1 MSPLT
6 QRSKTQ
12 YGTYLVVTV
21 ITLLIWIWAAG
32 ETRNE
37 DTVYAR
43 VKVVTSLPLSA
54 ASMIAVLPCLSF
66 CLMSALCARS
76 RCTMSAPLAVARP
89 MEQMVASRLT
99 WHSSA

>member
-43 VKVVTSLPLSA
+43 VKVVASSDFETIVSPIDDQQVAIEVRRDPL
-54 ASMIAVLPCLSF
+54 VRF
-66 CLMSALCARS
+66 NVCARCS
-76 RCTMSAPLAVARP
+76 VSH
-89 MEQMVASRLT
+89 
-99 WHSSA
+99 WH